1 MDMRMLRLVCRLCR
15 TIRIVHIAA
24 AVTLAAAVV
33 TKLHASSIMT
43 EGLQMGAE
51 ILGLSLVLLLPVTA
65 LLNACM
71 EKELS
76 AGRMAEGF
84 GRLYIPV
91 LTLCFMVFVYLPS
104 ESFVGNRNDFAFTYQ
119 MFIPWQALLML
130 LCFLSVTVLLC
141 TLKRRL
147 QEWAGAVLFGLD
159 LAVYAQYM
167 FLNGGLTLLDG
178 EVMDWDRYRAEIWAS
193 YLVWGVLLAASVL
206 LMCFARRVWERI
218 NVFVPACL
226 GGMQL
231 LALCIMLC
239 SAPSSVYEMD
249 MAYMTAE
256 EQYTV
261 SAKDNIVL
269 FILDAADNE
278 YIEHWLEKDEGVFG
292 ELRDFT
298 IYTNTCSVFDSTP
311 TSITQMLTGMDFAVE
326 LTGEEWYRTAWNG
339 ERAVEFYDRLHDAGY
354 RVNGYSIDDV
364 LVDGYAG
371 KYDNY
376 RQGGGDAG
384 RHVEVEPIVMCYHF
398 VKLSMYRALPMGL
411 KQLAHIEDLDFSD
424 AVRMLDVADY
434 ENDDYLGNLRL
445 VLSDTDQ
452 NYLIVEHLEG
462 THSARNGMDNQ
473 MKYLLE
479 MMGEYM
485 EQMRRLGVYEDATI
499 IITADHGVHND
510 NLPRQAGTP
519 IFMVKRR
526 GESKDKITLSNAPIY
541 HEDIQ
546 ATLLDCAGLYDETRD
561 EEVFGRSIFDI
572 REDEPRERTWYDR
585 QYDDRYPEVPVWG
598 VGQGFWTG
606 CNVYY
611 SYTYTGD
618 TEDLRRMV
626 GEGSYTQVYPMVE
639 YKG

>member
-1 MDMRMLRLVCRLCR
+1 MFRLICKLCKV
-15 TIRIVHIAA
+15 IRIVHIAVA
-24 AVTLAAAVV
+24 ITLATAVV
-33 TKLHASSIMT
+33 TNLHESSIMT
-43 EGLQMGAE
+43 EGLRMGVE
-51 ILGLSLVLLLPVTA
+51 ILGLTLILLLPVTA
-65 LLNACM
+65 MMKGCM
-71 EKELS
+71 EEEISVSL
-76 AGRMAEGF
+76 MAEGLKK
-84 GRLYIPV
+84 LYIPV

-104 ESFVGNRNDFAFTYQ
+104 ESFVGNRKDFVFTYQ
-119 MFIPWQALLML
+119 MFIPCQVLLMV
-130 LCFLSVTVLLC
+130 LCSLAVSVLLC
-141 TLKRRL
+141 TLKKRL

-159 LAVYAQYM
+159 LAVYVQYM

-178 EVMDWDRYRAEIWAS
+178 EVMDWSRYHAEILMS
-193 YLVWGVLLAASVL
+193 YLVWGVLLVVPVL
-206 LMCFARRVWERI
+206 LMCFAKRIWERI
-218 NVFVPACL
+218 RGFVPACL

-231 LALCIMLC
+231 LALCIMLL
-239 SAPSSVYEMD
+239 SAPASVYEMNL
-249 MAYMTAE
+249 AYMTAE

-278 YIEHWLEKDEGVFG
+278 YIKEWLEKDKAVFD
-292 ELRDFT
+292 ELKDFT

-326 LTGEEWYRTAWNG
+326 LTGEEWYRTAWNS
-339 ERAVEFYDRLHDAGY
+339 ERAVEFYDRLHAAGY
-354 RVNGYSIDDV
+354 RVNGYSIEDV

-384 RHVEVEPIVMCYHF
+384 RNMEVEAVILCYDF
-398 VKLSMYRALPMGL
+398 GKLSMYRALPMGL
-411 KQLAHIEDLDFSD
+411 KRFAHIEDLDFSD

-434 ENDDYLGNLRL
+434 ENDDYLQNLEL
-445 VLSDTDQ
+445 VLSDTDR

-462 THSARNGMDNQ
+462 THSTRKGMENE

-479 MMGEYM
+479 IMGEYM
-485 EQMRRLGVYEDATI
+485 GQMQKLGVYEDATI
-499 IITADHGVHND
+499 IITADHGAHND
-510 NLPRQAGTP
+510 NSPQKAGTP
-519 IFMVKRR
+519 IFMVKRK
-526 GESKDKITLSNAPIY
+526 GESREEIILNNAPVY

-546 ATLLDCAGLYDETRD
+546 ATLLDCAGLYDRIQD
-561 EEVFGRSIFDI
+561 EEMFGRSVFDI
-572 REDEPRERTWYDR
+572 KEEELRERSWYDR

-611 SYTYTGD
+611 GYTYTGD
-618 TEDLRRMV
+618 TETLRQMV
-626 GEGSYTQVYPMVE
+626 GEGSRTVYPMVE